1 MSAMHLM
8 QPIQIQDLHKAFG
21 PVDVLNGV
29 DLSFHP
35 SETTAIVGPN
45 GAGKTTLIK
54 CILGL
59 THADTGCIEVS
70 GRSITEGVSYRN
82 QIGYMPQHAHFPEN
96 LTGRQMMAM
105 VKSLRGSQGKDAEV
119 DLSLIRTLRLE
130 ADLDK
135 PFRVL
140 SGGTR
145 QKISALLAFMV
156 HPSILILDEP
166 TAGLDPIS
174 SAALKDHIH
183 QRRTEGASIV
193 LTSHVLADLEE
204 LADRVVFLLDGL
216 IRFDGALDDL
226 RSLTGERRLERA
238 IATLL
243 EGEAA

>member
-1 MSAMHLM
+1 MHLM
-8 QPIQIQDLHKAFG
+8 HPIRISGLHKAFG
-21 PVDVLNGV
+21 PVDVLNGI
-29 DLSFHP
+29 DLTFHP

-59 THADTGCIEVS
+59 THANKGDIEVL
-70 GRSITEGVSYRN
+70 GRSIANDVTYRDH
-82 QIGYMPQHAHFPEN
+82 IGYMPQQAHFPEN
-96 LTGRQMMAM
+96 LSGRQMMAM
-105 VKSLRGSQGKDAEV
+105 
-119 DLSLIRTLRLE
+119 IRTLRESANKASEIDHSLMRTLNLE

-166 TAGLDPIS
+166 TAGLDPVS
-174 SAALKDHIH
+174 SAALKDHIIE
-183 QRRTEGASIV
+183 RRAEGASVV

-204 LADRVVFLLDGL
+204 LADRVVFLLDGR
-216 IRFDGALDDL
+216 IRFDGALDEL
-226 RSLTGERRLERA
+226 RRMTGEHRLERA
-238 IATLL
+238 IATLI

>member
-1 MSAMHLM
+1 MHLM
-8 QPIQIQDLHKAFG
+8 QPIRIQDLHKAFG

-29 DLSFHP
+29 DLTFHP

-54 CILGL
+54 CVLGL
-59 THADTGCIEVS
+59 THPDAGSVEVA
-70 GRSITEGVSYRN
+70 GRSIREGVAYRN
-82 QIGYMPQHAHFPEN
+82 DIGYMPQHAHFPEN

-105 VKSLRGSQGKDAEV
+105 VKSLRGRNEPIADV

-145 QKISALLAFMV
+145 QKISAFLAFMV
-156 HPSILILDEP
+156 HPPILILDEP

-183 QRRTEGASIV
+183 QRRAEGASIV

-204 LADRVVFLLDGL
+204 LADRVVFLLDGR
-216 IRFDGALDDL
+216 IRFDGALEDL
-226 RSLTGERRLERA
+226 RQLTGERRLERA

>member
-1 MSAMHLM
+1 MHLM
-8 QPIQIQDLHKAFG
+8 QPIRIQDLHKAFG

-35 SETTAIVGPN
+35 SETTAVAGPN

-54 CILGL
+54 CVLGL
-59 THADTGCIEVS
+59 THPDAGAIEVA
-70 GRSITEGVSYRN
+70 GRSIAEGVSYRN

-105 VKSLRGSQGKDAEV
+105 VRSLRGEQQQSAEI

-174 SAALKDHIH
+174 SAALKDHIQ
-183 QRRTEGASIV
+183 QRRADGACVV

-204 LADRVVFLLDGL
+204 LADRVVFLLDGR
-216 IRFDGALDDL
+216 IRFDGALDEL
-226 RSLTGERRLERA
+226 RQLTGERRLERA